1 MNHVVLSLCCFSDDG
16 ANNNNS
22 FEPYCY
28 SCSQWALMSGHFALS
43 RVMFPCSV
51 LCVLHNVYVVVVM
64 CIYYWLQTKLP
75 HGDMKAFPY
84 LTLLINT
91 FKKQKQV

>member
-1 MNHVVLSLCCFSDDG
+1 
-16 ANNNNS
+16 
-22 FEPYCY
+22 
-28 SCSQWALMSGHFALS
+28 MSGHFALS

-51 LCVLHNVYVVVVM
+51 LCVLHDVYVVVVM

-91 FKKQKQV
+91 FKKQKQVQLIKIMKSFDHTSVNSCIRIIDNFV